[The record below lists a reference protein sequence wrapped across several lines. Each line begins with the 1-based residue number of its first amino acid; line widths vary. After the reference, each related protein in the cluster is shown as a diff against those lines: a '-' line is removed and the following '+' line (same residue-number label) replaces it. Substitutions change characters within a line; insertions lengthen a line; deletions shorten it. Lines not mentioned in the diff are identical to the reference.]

1 AAARSAHSASTL
13 HVPALTPPPDLPPF
27 PTRRS
32 SDLPLAALGRHV
44 GHHDL
49 RALSRECLGVLLA
62 DAAGCAGHDRGLPVE
77 TSHVAA
83 PPTSSPAVGWVCCA
97 CRASGRGGHGLDLEV
112 LLEALAAHLAA
123 DAGLLVAAERDVG
136 AVPLAAVDAERA
148 GADPCDDL
156 LDALGIGAPHGAGQ
170 AVGGVVGDPDR

>member
-1 AAARSAHSASTL
+1 WSSD
-13 HVPALTPPPDLPPF
+13 VC
-27 PTRRS
+27 S
-32 SDLPLAALGRHV
+32 SDL
-44 GHHDL
+44 
-49 RALSRECLGVLLA
+49 
-62 DAAGCAGHDRGLPVE
+62 LPVE

-83 PPTSSPAVGWVCCA
+83 PPTSSPVVGWVCCA

-156 LDALGIGAPHGAGQ
+156 LDALGIGAPHGAGL
-170 AVGGVVGDPDR
+170 AVGGVAGDPDRVSVTVVGDHHEHGPEDLLLRDAGGVVQARDEGRLDPEALVLVVAGGAAAAELDGASLFAC